1 MNSLKLTIGLLIF
14 SIALTACGQ
23 LPSSTTVTIKDRI
36 FIVDIVDDQASRQ
49 QGLSGRDFL
58 AANQGML
65 FIFPDQQ
72 KRSFWMKDM
81 NFSIDIV
88 WLQGDVVIGWETD
101 LPVPLPQLTVE
112 PPIYESPEPVNQVLE
127 LPAGTLKDLDIQLGD
142 MINIDL

>member
-1 MNSLKLTIGLLIF
+1 
-14 SIALTACGQ
+14 
-23 LPSSTTVTIKDRI
+23 
-36 FIVDIVDDQASRQ
+36 
-49 QGLSGRDFL
+49 
-58 AANQGML
+58 
-65 FIFPDQQ
+65 
-72 KRSFWMKDM
+72 M